1 MIYIRKNEKLMP
13 NFKKPIT
20 ALKGVGHIV
29 RSLGM
34 TEKSKW
40 RTIKERKFK
49 REGDIE
55 ILMAETKKHDRA
67 SEKTGRK
74 LL

>member
-1 MIYIRKNEKLMP
+1 MP
-13 NFKKPIT
+13 HFKKPIT

-29 RSLGM
+29 TSLGM

-40 RTIKERKFK
+40 HTIKQRKFK
-49 REGDIE
+49 REGDRE

-67 SEKTGRK
+67 SE
-74 LL
+74 